1 MIKRSYI
8 EAAHAIAMLPPI
20 RKLYAHGNEAAESSW
35 AKWLLSL
42 GAIYD
47 IDRMV
52 RLDVPWWNVRAT
64 QEVAS
69 FLARRSRAR
78 VFEFGS
84 GASSVWLAGR
94 ASSLVT
100 VEHDAAW
107 ATKVGTHLKAYDNS
121 RLLTAE
127 LHSPDGIAPSP
138 YLSAIDGTGD
148 YDLIVVD
155 GRRRIDCLTAAIPH
169 LKRDGLILF
178 DDSGRRRYRAGIA
191 QCGLQETH
199 YFGRSFCVPYP
210 DHSSLLKR

>member
-8 EAAHAIAMLPPI
+8 GAAHAIATLPPI
-20 RKLYAHGNEAAESSW
+20 RKLYAQGGQGTEGSW

-52 RLDVPWWNVRAT
+52 RLDIPWWNVQAT

-69 FLARRSRAR
+69 FLAPRTGAR

-84 GASSVWLAGR
+84 GASSVWLAR
-94 ASSLVT
+94 HARSLIT

-107 ATKVGTHLKAYDNS
+107 ASKVGAHLKAYDNA

-127 LHSPDGIAPSP
+127 LHSSDGMAPSP
-138 YLSAIDGTGD
+138 YLSAIDGTGE

-155 GRRRIDCLTAAIPH
+155 GRRRIDCLAAAIPH

-191 QCGLQETH
+191 QCGLQEAH